1 MFLRE
6 KIDVVAYKHLKVLLF
21 FIDGAIELL
30 VGLSIRILRKQVL
43 SGEVYSY

>member
-6 KIDVVAYKHLKVLLF
+6 KIDVVMYKYLKVLLF
-21 FIDGAIELL
+21 FIDGGIELQL
-30 VGLSIRILRKQVL
+30 VCLVRILIKQVL